1 MKKVKIDKQKC
12 LGCGVCISL
21 CPEVFELKDGKS
33 QIKGKVDFKKHKDCI
48 KEVIDSC
55 PVNAISSV
63 IASKGKQS

>member
-33 QIKGKVDFKKHKDCI
+33 EIKEKVDLEKHKNCI
-48 KEVIDSC
+48 KEAIDSC
-55 PVNAISSV
+55 PVQAI
-63 IASKGKQS
+63 IKIKN

>member
-1 MKKVKIDKQKC
+1 MKIKVYKQNC

-33 QIKGKVDFKKHKDCI
+33 KVKEKVDFKKHKDSI

-55 PVNAISSV
+55 PVEAI
-63 IASKGKQS
+63 INC

>member
-33 QIKGKVDFKKHKDCI
+33 KIKEKADLKKYKDCI
-48 KEVIDSC
+48 KEAIDSC
-55 PVNAISSV
+55 PTQAIS
-63 IASKGKQS
+63 